1 MAITYALDHER
12 RRVYTHAH
20 GLLTYAELSTHFN
33 AKMRDERAGWDE
45 LFDATAVDT
54 DLTAEQVRSLF
65 LHVLPM
71 LEKGLVGATGIVA
84 TNPVVFGMARMYA
97 TLCEQV
103 GVTVRVFRTV
113 AEAAQWLDDYL
124 KTRR

>member
-1 MAITYALDHER
+1 MLAGGLVVRDECRRPSGRRTSRASMAIAYALDHER

-84 TNPVVFGMARMYA
+84 TN
-97 TLCEQV
+97 
-103 GVTVRVFRTV
+103 
-113 AEAAQWLDDYL
+113 
-124 KTRR
+124 